1 MEYYKGRH
9 YFGGTTMKKVITILL
24 VCVLCVGLFCACGK
38 KDDVD
43 KKPVE
48 SIIPD
53 EIVITETT
61 LMDPDDGKIK
71 ESPDHSPD
79 ASVKPEETKK
89 PSEKPTE
96 TIKPDDTKKD

>member
-1 MEYYKGRH
+1 
-9 YFGGTTMKKVITILL
+9 
-24 VCVLCVGLFCACGK
+24 
-38 KDDVD
+38 
-43 KKPVE
+43 
-48 SIIPD
+48 
-53 EIVITETT
+53 
-61 LMDPDDGKIK
+61 MDPDDGKIK